1 MNSLL
6 SLVLIFLFDLPV
18 ILIPFAIIGL
28 IIMFVV
34 SLVKKN
40 FEKFFSIY
48 SILFLLLVFGITF
61 GAICNLVESTD
72 YFKGSEYS
80 ILFSNLFGILGAF
93 AVVEICYY
101 KKDNRFFIIVP
112 VICIVL
118 YICKLY
124 FYAG

>member
-61 GAICNLVESTD
+61 GVICNLVESTD

-80 ILFSNLFGILGAF
+80 ILFSNLLGILGAF

>member
-40 FEKFFSIY
+40 FSKFFFIY

-61 GAICNLVESTD
+61 GAISNLVESTD
-72 YFKGSEYS
+72 YFKGPEYS

-112 VICIVL
+112 AICIVL

>member
-6 SLVLIFLFDLPV
+6 SLVLIFLFDLPI

-40 FEKFFSIY
+40 FEKFFFIY

-93 AVVEICYY
+93 AVVAICYY

>member
-1 MNSLL
+1 
-6 SLVLIFLFDLPV
+6 
-18 ILIPFAIIGL
+18 
-28 IIMFVV
+28 MFVV

-40 FEKFFSIY
+40 FSKFFFIY

-61 GAICNLVESTD
+61 GAISNLVESTD
-72 YFKGSEYS
+72 YFKGPEYS

-93 AVVEICYY
+93 AVVAICYY
-101 KKDNRFFIIVP
+101 KKDNRLFLIVP
-112 VICIVL
+112 AICIVL

>member
-40 FEKFFSIY
+40 FSKFFFIY

-72 YFKGSEYS
+72 YFNGPEYS

>member
-40 FEKFFSIY
+40 FEKFFFIY

-72 YFKGSEYS
+72 YFKGSEYR

-112 VICIVL
+112 AICIVL

>member
-40 FEKFFSIY
+40 FEKFFFIY

-93 AVVEICYY
+93 AVVAICYY

>member
-40 FEKFFSIY
+40 FEKFFFIY

-61 GAICNLVESTD
+61 GAICNLV
-72 YFKGSEYS
+72 
-80 ILFSNLFGILGAF
+80 
-93 AVVEICYY
+93 
-101 KKDNRFFIIVP
+101 
-112 VICIVL
+112 
-118 YICKLY
+118 
-124 FYAG
+124 

>member
-6 SLVLIFLFDLPV
+6 SSVLIFLFDLPV

-40 FEKFFSIY
+40 FSKFFFIY

-61 GAICNLVESTD
+61 GAISNLVESTD
-72 YFKGSEYS
+72 YFKGPEYS
-80 ILFSNLFGILGAF
+80 IFFSNLFGILGAF
-93 AVVEICYY
+93 AVVAICYY

>member
-6 SLVLIFLFDLPV
+6 SSVLIFLFDLPV

-28 IIMFVV
+28 ITMFVV

-40 FEKFFSIY
+40 FSKFFFIY
-48 SILFLLLVFGITF
+48 SILFLLFVFGITF
-61 GAICNLVESTD
+61 GAISNLVESTD
-72 YFKGSEYS
+72 YFKGPEYS

-93 AVVEICYY
+93 AVVAICYY
-101 KKDNRFFIIVP
+101 KKDNRLFIIVP
-112 VICIVL
+112 AICIVL

>member
-28 IIMFVV
+28 ITMFVV

-40 FEKFFSIY
+40 FSKFFFIY

-61 GAICNLVESTD
+61 GAISNLVESTD
-72 YFKGSEYS
+72 YFKGPEYS

>member
-40 FEKFFSIY
+40 FSKFFFIY
-48 SILFLLLVFGITF
+48 SILFLLLVFGITL
-61 GAICNLVESTD
+61 GAISNLVESTD
-72 YFKGSEYS
+72 YFKGPEYS

-93 AVVEICYY
+93 AVVAICYY
-101 KKDNRFFIIVP
+101 KKDKRLFIIVP

>member
-40 FEKFFSIY
+40 FSKFFFIY
-48 SILFLLLVFGITF
+48 SILFLLLVFGITL
-61 GAICNLVESTD
+61 GAISNLVESTD
-72 YFKGSEYS
+72 YFKGPEYS

-112 VICIVL
+112 AICIVL

>member
-40 FEKFFSIY
+40 FEKFFFTY

-61 GAICNLVESTD
+61 GAISNLVESTD
-72 YFKGSEYS
+72 YFKGPEYS
-80 ILFSNLFGILGAF
+80 IFFSNLFGILGAF
-93 AVVEICYY
+93 AVVAICYY

>member
-40 FEKFFSIY
+40 FEKFFFIY

-61 GAICNLVESTD
+61 GVICNLVESTD

>member
-61 GAICNLVESTD
+61 GVICNLVESTD
-72 YFKGSEYS
+72 FFKGSEYS

>member
-40 FEKFFSIY
+40 FEKFFFIY

-61 GAICNLVESTD
+61 GAISNLV
-72 YFKGSEYS
+72 
-80 ILFSNLFGILGAF
+80 GILGAF
-93 AVVEICYY
+93 AVVAICYY
-101 KKDNRFFIIVP
+101 KKDNRLFIIVP
-112 VICIVL
+112 AICIVL

>member
-40 FEKFFSIY
+40 FSKFFFIY

-61 GAICNLVESTD
+61 GAISNLVESTD
-72 YFKGSEYS
+72 YFKGPEYS

>member
-28 IIMFVV
+28 IAMFVV

-40 FEKFFSIY
+40 FSKFFFIY

-72 YFKGSEYS
+72 YFKGPEYS

-93 AVVEICYY
+93 AVVAICYY
-101 KKDNRFFIIVP
+101 KKDNRLFLIVP
-112 VICIVL
+112 AICIVL

>member
-40 FEKFFSIY
+40 FSKFFFIY

-61 GAICNLVESTD
+61 GAISNLVESTD
-72 YFKGSEYS
+72 YFKGPEYS

-93 AVVEICYY
+93 AVVAICYY

>member
-40 FEKFFSIY
+40 FSKFFFIY

-61 GAICNLVESTD
+61 GAISNLVESTD
-72 YFKGSEYS
+72 YFKGPEYS

-93 AVVEICYY
+93 AVVAICYY

-112 VICIVL
+112 AICIVL

>member
-40 FEKFFSIY
+40 FSKFFFIY

-61 GAICNLVESTD
+61 GAISNLVESTD
-72 YFKGSEYS
+72 YFRGPEYS

-93 AVVEICYY
+93 AVVAICYY
-101 KKDNRFFIIVP
+101 KKDNRFFLIVP
-112 VICIVL
+112 AICIAL

>member
-40 FEKFFSIY
+40 FEKFFFIY

-61 GAICNLVESTD
+61 GAISNLVESTD
-72 YFKGSEYS
+72 YFKGPEYS

-112 VICIVL
+112 AICIVL

>member
-40 FEKFFSIY
+40 FEKFFFIY

-93 AVVEICYY
+93 ALVEICYY

>member
-6 SLVLIFLFDLPV
+6 SSVLIFLFDLPV

-40 FEKFFSIY
+40 FSKFFFIY
-48 SILFLLLVFGITF
+48 SILFLLFVFGITF
-61 GAICNLVESTD
+61 GAISNLVESTD
-72 YFKGSEYS
+72 YFKGPEYS

-93 AVVEICYY
+93 AVVAICYY

>member
-28 IIMFVV
+28 ITMFVV

-40 FEKFFSIY
+40 FEKFFFIY

-61 GAICNLVESTD
+61 GAISNLVESTD
-72 YFKGSEYS
+72 YFKGPEYS

-93 AVVEICYY
+93 AVVAICYY